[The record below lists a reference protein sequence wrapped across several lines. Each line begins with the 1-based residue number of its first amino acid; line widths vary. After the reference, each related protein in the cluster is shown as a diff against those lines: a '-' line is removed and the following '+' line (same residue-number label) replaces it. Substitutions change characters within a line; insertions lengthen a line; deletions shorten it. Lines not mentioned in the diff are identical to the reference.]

1 MREYLDDELR
11 RLCDELGVGDAELDA
26 IRAKFVEFD
35 EDRSGAINQRELSK
49 LLASMGQ
56 EYSEVEVGLLLKQ
69 IDVDGGGVIEFV
81 EFVRWWAGGHD
92 VPAAEPPPA
101 PPRNRRPRPP
111 RESPPAPAAEPP
123 PAPAAES
130 PPAPAAESPPAHAAE
145 PPPAP
150 TARGPRSVSVRE
162 ARANADWVLL
172 AVRADDGA
180 VALRVARRDA
190 PAVHQ
195 YQSALARSRARGKRD
210 LDLSSSLAAALRDGA
225 VEGVEIARAP
235 TPDWDRRPPGPA
247 GDGNALP
254 FRLAPADRA
263 VLPPASDD
271 DDEAPPKPNAPKQP
285 IDMRAPFDGDGDDEA
300 GVSRL
305 VAALEEDGADAD
317 LVACARRACRRH
329 DGSSNADAFECFAAA
344 ATLRASAHDGEP
356 LDHGDGVSPAWQTP
370 GPEPELANTAREGA
384 LQHEAFIALCAR
396 AESAETPESED
407 GGAAA
412 ADDAATTP
420 EPAAEPEPDLPSE
433 GTALWPPTL
442 PGASGAGG
450 EGGEDEAI
458 RRRVARVVTKSVG
471 GAGDVEGIEPS
482 SDERRDARLQR
493 TAQIMAFVARK
504 RRAARAFE
512 AAVQGAP
519 QQVEE
524 SPVVAAA
531 DVDDATA
538 TQDETAVASRL
549 RKRCSKAEFV
559 ASCLAATLPID
570 ETLPCRRAVLR
581 EPPTAAEE
589 LALRPRGIAE
599 LAGETMRSA
608 TASPEIGTDG
618 LVEVFV
624 TAKSYQDW
632 LDEAR
637 PAPLIFGRVADVRRA
652 QVNSTQELVE
662 TALPRP
668 RRAAAL
674 TTQPDTSA
682 TSFSTVGESWSGVA
696 GVDEAQLSSTLRWFG
711 TRDQVDSAAV
721 EREKQ
726 LVDAAQEAHAAA
738 APV

>member
-1 MREYLDDELR
+1 M
-11 RLCDELGVGDAELDA
+11 V
-26 IRAKFVEFD
+26 
-35 EDRSGAINQRELSK
+35 
-49 LLASMGQ
+49 ASM
-56 EYSEVEVGLLLKQ
+56 
-69 IDVDGGGVIEFV
+69 
-81 EFVRWWAGGHD
+81 
-92 VPAAEPPPA
+92 
-101 PPRNRRPRPP
+101 
-111 RESPPAPAAEPP
+111 
-123 PAPAAES
+123 
-130 PPAPAAESPPAHAAE
+130 
-145 PPPAP
+145 
-150 TARGPRSVSVRE
+150 
-162 ARANADWVLL
+162 VL
-172 AVRADDGA
+172 
-180 VALRVARRDA
+180 
-190 PAVHQ
+190 
-195 YQSALARSRARGKRD
+195 SAS
-210 LDLSSSLAAALRDGA
+210 
-225 VEGVEIARAP
+225 
-235 TPDWDRRPPGPA
+235 
-247 GDGNALP
+247 
-254 FRLAPADRA
+254 
-263 VLPPASDD
+263 
-271 DDEAPPKPNAPKQP
+271 
-285 IDMRAPFDGDGDDEA
+285 
-300 GVSRL
+300 
-305 VAALEEDGADAD
+305 
-317 LVACARRACRRH
+317 
-329 DGSSNADAFECFAAA
+329 
-344 ATLRASAHDGEP
+344 
-356 LDHGDGVSPAWQTP
+356 
-370 GPEPELANTAREGA
+370 
-384 LQHEAFIALCAR
+384 
-396 AESAETPESED
+396 
-407 GGAAA
+407 A

-531 DVDDATA
+531 NVDDATA

-599 LAGETMRSA
+599 LAETMRSA

-632 LDEAR
+632 LDGAR

-726 LVDAAQEAHAAA
+726 LVDACKEAHAAA